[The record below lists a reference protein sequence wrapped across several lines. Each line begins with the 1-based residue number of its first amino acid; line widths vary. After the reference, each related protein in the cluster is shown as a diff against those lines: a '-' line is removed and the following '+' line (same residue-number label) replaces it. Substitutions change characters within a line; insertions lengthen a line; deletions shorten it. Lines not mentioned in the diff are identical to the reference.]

1 MAKQLNLLDEGH
13 IIPTELHLEMERSYL
28 EYAMSVIVGRALPD
42 IRDGLKPVHRRILY
56 AMYELGLTP
65 DRPYRKCA
73 RVVGDV
79 LGKYHP
85 HGDQSVYD
93 ALVRMVQIF
102 SSRYPLLAG
111 HGNFGS
117 VDDDPPAAMRYTET
131 RLSSL
136 GYNCLLDG
144 ISEAVVEFTNNFDNS
159 HQEPVVLPAQ
169 LPILLLNGC
178 SGIAVGMA
186 TNIPP
191 HNLAEIVDGLI
202 SLIDNPDL
210 SDEQLQK
217 IIPGPDF
224 PTGGE
229 IRDISGIK
237 DAYTN
242 GRGSITVRGVTK
254 FEQIIVEGRR
264 PRERTAI
271 VVTELPFQVNKSAWI
286 EKIADLVNQNRI
298 EGIAD
303 LRDESDRQGMRVV
316 IELKKDTDRAHILQS
331 LYQQTSLESNFG
343 AIFLALV
350 DYKPLQV
357 SLKTL
362 LNEFLKFREETLRK
376 KYSYALEQSQQSLHL
391 INGLILALENLQTVI
406 AILTSSPD
414 GTTAS
419 SRLQLELSLTSSQA
433 DSVLAMPLRR
443 LTGLEREKLHSQ
455 SHDLQGE
462 IEHLETLLT
471 QRHELLKSLKKEL
484 RGLKKQFGDARRTR
498 LVENMI
504 EQPSLPTI
512 DTSSSQAVLL
522 SLDVN
527 EKLTW
532 HNVNKFSA
540 AFRES
545 LLCSWNIPTDKQAV
559 LYLITESGKAFA
571 SILEPRSLKS
581 KTLNSL
587 LPKSCQNEKI
597 ISHLFL
603 PEDLANLDIILLS
616 SIGKL
621 KRMPLKALESI
632 GSSRA
637 ISLMKLKEGEL
648 LAQVAY
654 HQSGNL
660 LLIAT
665 SRGRILNLGMSLET
679 MPSTGRTA
687 QGIQAL
693 SLSKN
698 EQIVGCLTLN
708 PDEKVLLVSQQ
719 GFLKQLSLSPLRI
732 CKFGETGMIGLP
744 FQEKNDQLVAMLRAS
759 GKILFQTSLNRTFT
773 LPNSEIPL
781 LDRSSPGEQ
790 VIQLSPGESLKLVQ
804 DQNLVLS

>member
-1 MAKQLNLLDEGH
+1 MAKQLNLLAEGQ
-13 IIPTELHLEMERSYL
+13 IIPTALHLEMERSYL

-93 ALVRMVQIF
+93 ALVRMVQTF

-131 RLSSL
+131 RLSSV
-136 GYNCLLDG
+136 GYNCLLEG
-144 ISEAVVEFTNNFDNS
+144 VSQAVVEFTNNFDNS
-159 HQEPVVLPAQ
+159 QQEPVVLPAQ

-191 HNLAEIVDGLI
+191 HNLAEVVDGLI
-202 SLIDNPDL
+202 ALIDNPEL
-210 SDEQLQK
+210 GDEQLHK

-229 IRDISGIK
+229 IRDVTGIK

-242 GRGSITVRGVTK
+242 GRGTITVRGITQL
-254 FEQIIVEGRR
+254 EQIVVDGKRR
-264 PRERTAI
+264 REKTAI

-286 EKIADLVNQNRI
+286 EKVADLVNQSKI

-316 IELKKDTDRAHILQS
+316 IELKKDADHQRILQS
-331 LYQQTSLESNFG
+331 LYQQTALESNFG

-376 KYSYALEQSQQSLHL
+376 KYSYQLEQSQQRLHL
-391 INGLILALENLQTVI
+391 VNGLIVALENLPSVI
-406 AILTSSPD
+406 RILTNSAD
-414 GTTAS
+414 GSTAS
-419 SRLQLELSLTSSQA
+419 VNLQSDLSLSSSQA

-443 LTGLEREKLHSQ
+443 LTGLEREKLHTESNE
-455 SHDLQGE
+455 LQIE
-462 IEHLETLLT
+462 IEHLQTLLN

-484 RGLKKQFGDARRTR
+484 RGLKKQFADVRRTR
-498 LVENMI
+498 IVEHVV
-504 EQPSLPTI
+504 EQEQSIPIQKSL
-512 DTSSSQAVLL
+512 SQATVL
-522 SLDVN
+522 SLSITD
-527 EKLTW
+527 KLTW
-532 HNVNKFSA
+532 HSGSNFKEPVV
-540 AFRES
+540 
-545 LLCSWNIPTDKQAV
+545 CSWNIPTDQQA
-559 LYLITESGKAFA
+559 LLFLLTETGKAFA
-571 SILEPRSLKS
+571 ANLEPRSLKPQ
-581 KTLNSL
+581 TINSL

-597 ISHLFL
+597 ISYFL
-603 PEDLANLDIILLS
+603 VPRESTSLDLILLS
-616 SIGKL
+616 SNGRL
-621 KRMPLKALESI
+621 KRMPMKELESI

-637 ISLMKLKEGEL
+637 VSLMKFKEQEYLGM
-648 LAQVAY
+648 VSY
-654 HQSGNL
+654 YQSGQSL
-660 LLIAT
+660 VVAT
-665 SRGRILNLGMSLET
+665 SRGRILNFGLAIENLS
-679 MPSTGRTA
+679 STSRAA

-698 EQIVGCLTLN
+698 EQIVGCQTLKQN
-708 PDEKVLLVSQQ
+708 EEILLVSQQ
-719 GFLKQLSLSPLRI
+719 GYLKRLSLSPLRI
-732 CKFGETGMIGLP
+732 CKFGETGMIAMP
-744 FQEKNDQLVAMLRAS
+744 FLEKNDQLIAMLLSS
-759 GKILFQTSLNRTFT
+759 GNILFLTSLNRTFT
-773 LPNSEIPL
+773 IAADNFPL
-781 LDRSSPGEQ
+781 LDRSLAGELMSQLKPGET
-790 VIQLSPGESLKLVQ
+790 IKLAQ
-804 DQNLVLS
+804 HQNLNHAPS